1 MTTSG
6 VQVAGPRSVKVASV
20 GTRAGNRTAGG
31 TSFSDMMSA
40 SASSKKV
47 SSTAQTKVERAQES
61 RAQTTNAS
69 SAKDVGSEREVAKAP
84 EMTQETKEN
93 PQGVEG
99 KVQQGEKP
107 GDMPEGELPDEP
119 VLSGDLV
126 SSDSGENSVLDTSFV
141 KSLKL
146 FREASKIL
154 EMQKLGE
161 LKQAIMDSLQMD
173 EEELEQLLEQ
183 MGTNMQGMLQ
193 PQLLQQLVVN
203 AECGGDPMG
212 LLTNESAM
220 NTLKDLLAK
229 AEDIQTDLSELSQT
243 VEIPKLGE
251 EDALLSQKAAGDAE
265 ESDFAQVLAKTAN
278 PDEKVVETKVENTG
292 KQSEKELGDDML
304 KGEVQGQKETGFTF
318 EAVRESGEAA
328 KESLSDHTDS
338 HGTRSDVKP
347 GQATLGDQFLNFVAD
362 AAKTDEAEFAQL
374 SKAEQVRAVADQIL
388 EKVRVVLSDK
398 QTSMEISLT
407 PESLGRVTLNLVSRH
422 GALTAHFTAQNE
434 VAKEAIQSQM
444 VVLRENLE
452 SQGLK
457 VEAIE
462 VTVSNFDFTQN
473 GGAAANNGGQE
484 NRQRGRRGLRFDES
498 INDGGLPQG
507 MSEAEQIA
515 ADLMERSG
523 NQVDYTA

>member
-1 MTTSG
+1 MITSG
-6 VQVAGPRSVKVASV
+6 VQVAGARSAKVASV
-20 GTRAGNRTAGG
+20 GAHSGNRAAGG
-31 TSFSDMMSA
+31 TSFSDMMSVG
-40 SASSKKV
+40 ASSKKA
-47 SSTAQTKVERAQES
+47 SPTAQTKVERAQES
-61 RAQTTNAS
+61 RAQTTSAS
-69 SAKDVGSEREVAKAP
+69 SEKDVGSKKEVTKTPQMA
-84 EMTQETKEN
+84 QETKEN
-93 PQGVEG
+93 PQNIEG

-107 GDMPEGELPDEP
+107 GDMPEEP
-119 VLSGDLV
+119 VLSGDMV
-126 SSDSGENSVLDTSFV
+126 SSDSGEDQVLDTGFV

-146 FREASKIL
+146 FREASKLL
-154 EMQKLGE
+154 EMQKLSE
-161 LKQAIMDSLQMD
+161 LKQAIMDSLQVD

-183 MGTNMQGMLQ
+183 MGTNMQGLLQ
-193 PQLLQQLVVN
+193 PQLLQQLVVT
-203 AECGGDPMG
+203 AECDGDPMK
-212 LLTNESAM
+212 LLTDESAM
-220 NTLKDLLAK
+220 NTLNTLLEKAGEIRNDLL
-229 AEDIQTDLSELSQT
+229 EISQRT
-243 VEIPKLGE
+243 EIPNLE
-251 EDALLSQKAAGDAE
+251 SENALLPQETTENTE
-265 ESDFAQVLAKTAN
+265 ESDFAQALAKAAN
-278 PDEKVVETKVENTG
+278 PGEEVVETKVENTG
-292 KQSEKELGDDML
+292 KQAEKDLGGDML
-304 KGEVQGQKETGFTF
+304 KEKVQGQKEAGFTF
-318 EAVRESGEAA
+318 EAVRESGETDTA
-328 KESLSDHTDS
+328 KESLSDHMDG
-338 HGTRSDVKP
+338 HGTRSDAKP
-347 GQATLGDQFLNFVAD
+347 GQATLGDQFLNLVAD
-362 AAKTDEAEFAQL
+362 AARTDEAEFAQL
-374 SKAEQVRAVADQIL
+374 GKAEQVRAVADQIL